1 MDIEKLV
8 RMANQIAANLDYGP
22 DKEQVAV
29 ATADHLRRFWNSS
42 MRAAI
47 VDGHSRKLLDLS
59 PIAARAVEIL
69 AAQSEQR
76 STG

>member
-1 MDIEKLV
+1 MDVEKLV
-8 RMANQIAANLDYGP
+8 RMANQIAANLDYGA
-22 DKEQVAV
+22 DKEKVAV

-59 PIAARAVEIL
+59 PIAGRAVEIL
-69 AAQSEQR
+69 AAQGEQR